1 MLLKLMFSNDND
13 QLYTWSQEQISERI
27 LSKRIYSFFGGL
39 LLLIDPLKITV
50 KETVEDF
57 RRRRKIIVG

>member
-39 LLLIDPLKITV
+39 LIDPLKITV
-50 KETVEDF
+50 KETVEDS
-57 RRRRKIIVG
+57 RRRRKIIIG